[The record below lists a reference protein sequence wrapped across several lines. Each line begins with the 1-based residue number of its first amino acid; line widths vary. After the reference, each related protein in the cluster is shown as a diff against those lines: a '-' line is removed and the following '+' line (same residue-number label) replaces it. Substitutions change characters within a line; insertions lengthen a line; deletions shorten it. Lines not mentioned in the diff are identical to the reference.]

1 MEGLTQSKEFI
12 LHDFMHNHEGC
23 DYDFQHLK
31 KKFWF
36 IWQKVGLG
44 GLLSFFPSSFYDS
57 MDIFSNINNDSNGGV
72 FPSNRN

>member
-31 KKFWF
+31 KKILVYLTEGWTWWF
-36 IWQKVGLG
+36 VKFLPFQFL
-44 GLLSFFPSSFYDS
+44 
-57 MDIFSNINNDSNGGV
+57 
-72 FPSNRN
+72 